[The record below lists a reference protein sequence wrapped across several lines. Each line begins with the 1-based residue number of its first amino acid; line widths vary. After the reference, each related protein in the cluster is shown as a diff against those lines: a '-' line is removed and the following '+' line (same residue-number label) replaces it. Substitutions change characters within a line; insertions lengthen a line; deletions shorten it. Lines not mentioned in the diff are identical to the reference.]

1 VPQDITEAEA
11 HFVNPL
17 LPQTKSEVAL
27 PLRRRRRDASAERKR
42 GGVIGALT
50 VQSEFANA
58 FDEADIA
65 VFQTVADELAVAIE
79 NARLYNES
87 QAALAAMRRAY
98 GEFTRETWHE
108 FLQQQIDLGYQ
119 ADAQGVFSLDHV
131 VLDEGDGGSG
141 RPYEIPISVRGR
153 VIGAL
158 EAFKPEDVT
167 DWTEEDVRQLKTLAV
182 QLGIAL
188 DSALQFEMTQ
198 SRAERERIVSE
209 ISTRLAQ
216 TMDVETM
223 LRMAVQELGQLPG
236 VVEASVHLGDMSRPR
251 RSGFDTSDHSLQ
263 DVEAVTPSPDKV
275 TEDSD
280 GRSKVA

>member
-1 VPQDITEAEA
+1 M
-11 HFVNPL
+11 
-17 LPQTKSEVAL
+17 
-27 PLRRRRRDASAERKR
+27 
-42 GGVIGALT
+42 T
-50 VQSEFANA
+50 VQSEVANA

-98 GEFTRETWHE
+98 GEFTRETWRD
-108 FLQQQIDLGYQ
+108 FLQQQVDLGYQ
-119 ADAQGVFSLDHV
+119 ADAQGVFSLDHM
-131 VLDEGDGGSG
+131 VLDQGDTSSE

-158 EAFKPEDVT
+158 EAFKPEEVA
-167 DWTEEDVRQLKTLAV
+167 DWTEEDIRQLKTLAV

-216 TMDVETM
+216 TMDIETM

-251 RSGFDTSDHSLQ
+251 RSGSERASHASGHSIQ
-263 DVEAVTPSPDKV
+263 DVEAVTGSPDEV

-280 GRSKVA
+280 GHSEVA